1 MAGITLAQAEAQ
13 LSEYLA
19 AETKILGGQA
29 FSRNG
34 KMMTMADLAAV
45 QEGIKIWEA
54 RVQRLSRSGRMQ
66 VMEVIPR

>member
-13 LSEYLA
+13 LASYID

-34 KMMTMADLAAV
+34 KMMTMADLSAV
-45 QEGIKIWEA
+45 QEGIRTWEA
-54 RVQRLSRSGRMQ
+54 RVQRLSRSGRIQ
-66 VMEVIPR
+66 VVEVIPR

>member
-1 MAGITLAQAEAQ
+1 MAGITLEQAEAK
-13 LSEYLA
+13 LSEYLE
-19 AETKILGGQA
+19 AEEKILAGQA

-34 KMMTMADLAAV
+34 KMMTMADLATV
-45 QEGIKIWEA
+45 QAGVATWEA